1 MIKTIKCLLLAAVCF
16 FAGSMAAYRLTLS
29 REVVRIR
36 VIAASDSDRDQGLKM
51 KVRDAVLS
59 DLEDVPRE
67 ALEEQLPE
75 LQTVAERALEAHGA
89 SDPVRVTLGR
99 EPYRRT
105 PEDAPDLPSG
115 TYETLCLTIGAGE
128 GHNWWGVLYPKL
140 CYGAQ
145 SCLETGTERRLRFF
159 VLEKL
164 DGVKQWVE
172 EIMAPQKAGA
182 VSIADCGVMPGLWPS
197 IAAGELPG
205 QRIDTL
211 FAAEAF
217 RSEKPRPLR
226 LGKCRA

>member
-36 VIAASDSDRDQGLKM
+36 VIAASDSDRDQGLKR

-75 LQTVAERALEAHGA
+75 LQTVAERVLEKNGA
-89 SDPVRVTLGR
+89 SAPVRVTLGR

-105 PEDAPDLPSG
+105 KEDAPDLPSG

-182 VSIADCGVMPGLWPS
+182 VSIAD
-197 IAAGELPG
+197 
-205 QRIDTL
+205 
-211 FAAEAF
+211 
-217 RSEKPRPLR
+217 
-226 LGKCRA
+226 

>member
-89 SDPVRVTLGR
+89 SVPVRVTLGR
-99 EPYRRT
+99 EPYRKMRRT
-105 PEDAPDLPSG
+105 CPRGP
-115 TYETLCLTIGAGE
+115 
-128 GHNWWGVLYPKL
+128 
-140 CYGAQ
+140 
-145 SCLETGTERRLRFF
+145 
-159 VLEKL
+159 
-164 DGVKQWVE
+164 
-172 EIMAPQKAGA
+172 M
-182 VSIADCGVMPGLWPS
+182 
-197 IAAGELPG
+197 
-205 QRIDTL
+205 
-211 FAAEAF
+211 
-217 RSEKPRPLR
+217 KP
-226 LGKCRA
+226 CA

>member
-36 VIAASDSDRDQGLKM
+36 VIAASDSDRDQGLKR

-75 LQTVAERALEAHGA
+75 LQTVAERALETHGA
-89 SDPVRVTLGR
+89 SVPVRITLGR

-128 GHNWWGVLYPKL
+128 GHNWWCVMFPPL
-140 CYGAQ
+140 CIPLA
-145 SCLETGTERRLRFF
+145 SEP
-159 VLEKL
+159 L
-164 DGVKQWVE
+164 DGRLPEDFSGKRVE
-172 EIMAPQKAGA
+172 IK
-182 VSIADCGVMPGLWPS
+182 
-197 IAAGELPG
+197 
-205 QRIDTL
+205 
-211 FAAEAF
+211 FAIYEFF
-217 RSEKPRPLR
+217 RSFFE
-226 LGKCRA
+226 